1 MGPAL
6 KNKDLIDNYIAYLP
20 KYFEEAE
27 TKEPKAKVFVADY
40 KATYK
45 TDFPYD
51 QAPLCSS
58 SCYDHVYMLVEAMK
72 KAGTVDDV
80 AKVKAAL
87 LTINYKG
94 VWNIRYD
101 KTGEA
106 VFGFDVLHMKKGGA
120 ITATQV
126 QPK

>member
-1 MGPAL
+1 
-6 KNKDLIDNYIAYLP
+6 
-20 KYFEEAE
+20 
-27 TKEPKAKVFVADY
+27 
-40 KATYK
+40 
-45 TDFPYD
+45 
-51 QAPLCSS
+51 
-58 SCYDHVYMLVEAMK
+58 MLVEAMK
-72 KAGTVDDV
+72 KAGSVDDV

-87 LTINYKG
+87 LSTTYKG
-94 VWNIRYD
+94 LWNIRYD

>member
-1 MGPAL
+1 
-6 KNKDLIDNYIAYLP
+6 
-20 KYFEEAE
+20 
-27 TKEPKAKVFVADY
+27 
-40 KATYK
+40 
-45 TDFPYD
+45 
-51 QAPLCSS
+51 
-58 SCYDHVYMLVEAMK
+58 MLVEAMK

-120 ITATQV
+120 ITSTHIE
-126 QPK
+126 PK